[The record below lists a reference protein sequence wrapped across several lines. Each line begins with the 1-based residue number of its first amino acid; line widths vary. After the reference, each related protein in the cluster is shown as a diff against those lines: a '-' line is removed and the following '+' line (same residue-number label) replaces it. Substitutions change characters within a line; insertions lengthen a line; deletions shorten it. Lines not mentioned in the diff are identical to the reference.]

1 MRINPI
7 QGQQIHQAQPAR
19 SAVVD
24 LIAGATLS
32 GIAGLFTPSADR
44 ASVSEQNRQVGQ
56 SLAKVGHSKAQAA

>member
-44 ASVSEQNRQVGQ
+44 ASEQNRQIGQ

>member
-7 QGQQIHQAQPAR
+7 QGQQIQPAR

-32 GIAGLFTPSADR
+32 GIAGLFTPSTDR
-44 ASVSEQNRQVGQ
+44 SASLSTQNRQIGQ
-56 SLAKVGHSKAQAA
+56 SLAKVGNSKAQAA